1 MCRLGRQ
8 IVSSSDKSFW
18 QHHPPYVPDIHT
30 ANPHLKFAIA
40 RQVPFGIEGFFLLPI
55 PEFSGMGSNFFQS
68 RVGEAP
74 SFQSKKS
81 INRIREFLWSFLAC
95 LQKKQYADFYT
106 VIDMFRSF

>member
-1 MCRLGRQ
+1 MQIFLQLFSIKFALFLITRKWRNNDQEDTIRQ
-8 IVSSSDKSFW
+8 
-18 QHHPPYVPDIHT
+18 
-30 ANPHLKFAIA
+30 AIA